1 MKQHP
6 RKSFLIIV
14 LALFFLLSACKP
26 NWEIQITENNEFK
39 GTIQHKDV
47 VEYIEKS
54 NEELQTIPLGQFL
67 YNSDYTLIDQV
78 TLITE
83 SNDSG
88 SFNWDSIAADAVI
101 SAEGEILINDEGYQP
116 ATINVEP
123 SQVADT
129 IEYSIMDIAPSVAQ
143 VMGLPSLPDPVGEA
157 RLSITGDYD
166 HAVMILLDGV
176 QYNKLQSLVN
186 TGRMPFFERFG
197 TIEEGTTVFPPVTTS
212 STAAFLTG
220 VPPLANGV
228 FGYGYRSTDLTTLF
242 DIADEA
248 GKTVIAVEGYG
259 LAFNLRN
266 ADVTLSGDLDNNG
279 YTNDNV
285 YENSM
290 QVIQTEMPDLLYIHF
305 HDVDDMGHEFGPN
318 SEEYET
324 SLIQM
329 DEYLA
334 NIYNVL
340 PQNTFVVIFA
350 DHGMHTTDEGGNH
363 GTLMSLDMIIPIL
376 FFSK

>member
-1 MKQHP
+1 MRQNHK
-6 RKSFLIIV
+6 KLFLIIS
-14 LALFFLLSACKP
+14 LALITLFSACQP
-26 NWEIQITENNEFK
+26 NWEIQLTEANEIL
-39 GTIQHKDV
+39 GNIQYKDV

-54 NEELQTIPLGQFL
+54 DEELQTIPLGQFL

-88 SFNWDSIAADAVI
+88 SFNWDSIAADAAI
-101 SAEGEILINDEGYQP
+101 SAEGEILINGEGYQP

-123 SQVADT
+123 SPLADT
-129 IEYSIMDIAPSVAQ
+129 IEYSIMDIAPTVAQ
-143 VMGLPSLPDPVGEA
+143 VMDLPGLPDAVGSA
-157 RLSITGDYD
+157 RISNTGVYD

-176 QYNKLQSLVN
+176 QYKKLQSLVN
-186 TGRMPFFERFG
+186 AGEMPFFERFD
-197 TIEEGTTVFPPVTTS
+197 TIEQGITVFPPVTTS

-220 VPPLANGV
+220 APPQANGV
-228 FGYGYRSTDLTTLF
+228 FGYGYRSTELTTIF
-242 DIADEA
+242 DVAVEA
-248 GKTVIAVEGYG
+248 GKTVKAVEGYG

-285 YENSM
+285 FENSM
-290 QVIQTEMPDLLYIHF
+290 EVIQTEMPDLLYIHF

-324 SLIQM
+324 ALIQVGG
-329 DEYLA
+329 YLA
-334 NIYNVL
+334 EIYDAL
-340 PQNTFVVIFA
+340 PQNTFIVIFA